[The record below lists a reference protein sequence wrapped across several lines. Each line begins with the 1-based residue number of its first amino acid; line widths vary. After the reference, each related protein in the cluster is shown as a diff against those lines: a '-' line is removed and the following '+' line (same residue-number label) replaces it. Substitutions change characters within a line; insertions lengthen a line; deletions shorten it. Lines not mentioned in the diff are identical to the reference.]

1 MYKISVI
8 IPIFNA
14 ENTIERAIDS
24 ILKQKWN
31 GEILKDIEIIL
42 VDDCSNDN
50 SKEIILSYSE
60 RFTNIKIYSTE
71 INTGFPAEPRNIGI
85 KNANGKYIMFM
96 DNDDEYCEDIC
107 KTLYDVI
114 TKEKADVVA
123 CNFYHKLPNSKLITE
138 NAEFD
143 VENIIYEEDYVILDD
158 YNSLILNDILPWN
171 KIYDKSLLLEN
182 NLFFPCSFPFILL
195 DDRFFSMELYSKI
208 DKMIFLKNYHGITK
222 FTQYTSLSQVSDKN
236 ILLNGIKAAIELH
249 KKADSYIDFN
259 KNKKYKFNFT
269 RDIIN
274 NYLFRIIFLENNDD
288 ITICL
293 KEMNCF
299 ENKIG
304 FDNSLNDSLL
314 KFINYFILKNRVFH
328 AFLIIK
334 ILKTGYKFDLIKKI
348 WRRLKLS

>member
-85 KNANGKYIMFM
+85 KNAKGKYIMFM

-123 CNFYHKLPNSKLITE
+123 CNFYHKLPMPS
-138 NAEFD
+138 
-143 VENIIYEEDYVILDD
+143 
-158 YNSLILNDILPWN
+158 
-171 KIYDKSLLLEN
+171 
-182 NLFFPCSFPFILL
+182 
-195 DDRFFSMELYSKI
+195 
-208 DKMIFLKNYHGITK
+208 G
-222 FTQYTSLSQVSDKN
+222 
-236 ILLNGIKAAIELH
+236 
-249 KKADSYIDFN
+249 
-259 KNKKYKFNFT
+259 
-269 RDIIN
+269 
-274 NYLFRIIFLENNDD
+274 
-288 ITICL
+288 
-293 KEMNCF
+293 
-299 ENKIG
+299 
-304 FDNSLNDSLL
+304 
-314 KFINYFILKNRVFH
+314 
-328 AFLIIK
+328 
-334 ILKTGYKFDLIKKI
+334 
-348 WRRLKLS
+348 